1 VGRELP
7 VPEAIRNLRP
17 QIPGSG
23 DLVEMVNAAGAGS
36 LVGPADESR
45 RLKVQALRGGVA
57 KLCGQVANF
66 ALRLGLMMALARLL
80 SPRDFGLMAMVTVV
94 TGFYE
99 IFTAAGLSIATI
111 QRARVTYEQLSTL
124 FWINIAVGIGL
135 GILCLCT
142 APVLGRV
149 FHEPRVFGITA
160 VMSFGFLIN
169 AAGVQHSALLAR
181 QLRYVALTIIEITA
195 MLISAAVGIGMAIAD
210 FGYWSLVGSTLALAT
225 ASTIGA
231 WVASGWI
238 PGMPCRDEQIRSM
251 LGFGGIATL
260 NHVVVYC
267 GYNLEKVLLGR
278 FWGADAL
285 GIYGRAYQII
295 NMPTG
300 NLHVAIG
307 GVAFSV
313 LSRLQH
319 DPVKYKRYF
328 LKSYSL
334 ITSITIPITIFCA
347 LNAGDIVLV
356 VLGPKWT
363 EATVVFQLLA
373 PTVLVFGLINPM
385 GWFLSSMGLQVRSL
399 ILGLIIAPLVLAAC
413 FIGLPYGPTGVAF
426 AYSTALSLWL
436 IPHLV
441 WCVHGTLMT
450 PRDLAIAVGPSLI
463 AGAAAA
469 VVAWGAHGWIIGFAW
484 PVARLMLGAC
494 VTFVSYYCMLLFVL
508 GQKAMYFD
516 LARELLGPTLPRI
529 WTREMVNEQ
538 T

>member
-1 VGRELP
+1 
-7 VPEAIRNLRP
+7 
-17 QIPGSG
+17 
-23 DLVEMVNAAGAGS
+23 
-36 LVGPADESR
+36 
-45 RLKVQALRGGVA
+45 
-57 KLCGQVANF
+57 
-66 ALRLGLMMALARLL
+66 
-80 SPRDFGLMAMVTVV
+80 
-94 TGFYE
+94 
-99 IFTAAGLSIATI
+99 
-111 QRARVTYEQLSTL
+111 
-124 FWINIAVGIGL
+124 
-135 GILCLCT
+135 
-142 APVLGRV
+142 
-149 FHEPRVFGITA
+149 
-160 VMSFGFLIN
+160 
-169 AAGVQHSALLAR
+169 
-181 QLRYVALTIIEITA
+181 
-195 MLISAAVGIGMAIAD
+195 
-210 FGYWSLVGSTLALAT
+210 
-225 ASTIGA
+225 
-231 WVASGWI
+231 
-238 PGMPCRDEQIRSM
+238 M
-251 LGFGGIATL
+251 LGFGGISTL

-295 NMPTG
+295 SIPTG

-307 GVAFSV
+307 GVVFSV

-319 DPVKYKRYF
+319 DPVRYKRYF

-356 VLGPKWT
+356 VLGPRWT

-413 FIGLPYGPTGVAF
+413 FIGLPYGPMGVAF
-426 AYSTALSLWL
+426 AYSTALLLWL

-469 VVAWGAHGWIIGFAW
+469 VVAWGAHGWIIGFTL
-484 PVARLMLGAC
+484 PVARLMLAAC

-508 GQKAMYFD
+508 RQKSMYFD
-516 LARELLGPTLPRI
+516 LARELLGPTLPRF

-538 T
+538 A